1 MKRPQ
6 LIKTIVLSLA
16 LLQGSINANAA
27 GKLDEPLPAGGLTLS
42 YDVLL
47 EDDKIGEHKISVHKT
62 GPDVQIKHDIHMKVK
77 VAFIT
82 AYELNHKST
91 EVWRDEGPRKVRL
104 IGIESH
110 SVEDGKEHAIKG
122 KAVGDGFEVETA
134 NGPVTV
140 PINIGTTD
148 SFWVDVSTAHP
159 KMIDSIEGHVVT
171 AVVKPEGT
179 EVLNGKPAQKFS
191 LKAGKRD
198 ATGWFTEDLLV
209 KAVINNDGH
218 VIRYV
223 PKSDQ

>member
-6 LIKTIVLSLA
+6 FIKAVLLSLA
-16 LLQGSINANAA
+16 LAQSALCAQAA

-47 EDDKIGEHKISVHKT
+47 EDNKIGEHKISVHKS
-62 GPDVQIKHDIHMKVK
+62 GADVQIKHDIHMKVK

-122 KAVGDGFEVETA
+122 KATGDGFEVETA

-140 PINIGTTD
+140 PSNIGTTN

-171 AVVKPEGT
+171 ANVTPEGS
-179 EVLNGKPAQKFS
+179 ESVNGKPAQKFS

-198 ATGWFTEDLLV
+198 ATGWFSEDLLV
-209 KAVINNDGH
+209 KALINNDGH

-223 PKSDQ
+223 PKSGQ